1 MKRSHSKSR
10 KPAKEKSTRDF
21 RKERSERSE
30 GRSGPDRSHHFEG
43 RSPRE
48 RPAQAETRGS
58 GVLKLKG
65 RVDKN
70 AKGFGFL
77 VFEDRKFE
85 DAFIPPREADRLFH
99 GDRVEVTVSS
109 RGEVMGLKVIEHRFR
124 ELVGRFEPHLSPR
137 GQLERSG
144 WVIYERK
151 RAREEIYIPQVSTEI
166 KAGDWIQAKL
176 TFHEK
181 GPHRVTAEI
190 VKHFGETLP
199 ASADVGMIAAEFN
212 LIEEHPEDAEKEAR
226 SFVLDLSEVEKG
238 IRDDLRD
245 VPFITIDGET
255 ARDFDDAVY
264 VERVKGGG
272 YILWVAIA
280 DVSHYVRPG
289 TALDRDA
296 HSRGTSV
303 YFPERAFHMLPRA
316 LSESLCSLKPREAR
330 LAFVSK
336 MFFDASG
343 TRTRTEMM
351 EAVIE
356 SKRRATYN
364 EIAKEFEVHGKD
376 ATWEYAPHFELYRLI
391 RKTRSD
397 RGSIDFDLPEAE
409 VVVDSTGEPIRI
421 ENRDRL
427 DSHRLIEE
435 FMIAANEAVTEWAL
449 ERKWP
454 FIYRVH
460 EEPTEQAID
469 KFQRL
474 AANAG
479 IPLKLTGGQRN
490 LNMILADLVR
500 RIDGHAA
507 QTLLN
512 MQLLRSM
519 RQAVYTAQHDIH
531 FGLASKAYTHFT
543 SPIRRYPDLVVHR
556 LLREALRGEK
566 KHAPRADEKRL
577 KALQEDLEL
586 TAEHCSYRERI
597 ASEADREAIKLK
609 QVRMMLKHVGDE
621 FDGKVLGMIEAGFF
635 VQIQDPWVEGLVSRD
650 SLSDDFY
657 TFDEEA
663 MTFTGRRTRKTFRIG
678 DAVKIRVL
686 RADIDKRTVDF
697 GLVTQEKGSSKEKG
711 AGAVWRADKPQVPES
726 RYAEK
731 PVRRGGPQAFLEKV
745 AQGGG
750 QDRRSEGG
758 PRDGRRPARGERAE
772 RGERP
777 SPRGEHRPGKSG
789 GPGKSGPGSGR
800 RRQK

>member
-1 MKRSHSKSR
+1 M
-10 KPAKEKSTRDF
+10 
-21 RKERSERSE
+21 
-30 GRSGPDRSHHFEG
+30 
-43 RSPRE
+43 
-48 RPAQAETRGS
+48 
-58 GVLKLKG
+58 KLKG

-70 AKGFGFL
+70 SKGFGFL
-77 VFEDRKFE
+77 IFEDRKFE

-99 GDRVEVTVSS
+99 GDRVEVTISS
-109 RGEVMGLKVIEHRFR
+109 RGEVLGLKVLEHRFR
-124 ELVGRFEPHLSPR
+124 ELVGRFEPHLSTR
-137 GQLERSG
+137 GQVERSG
-144 WVIYERK
+144 WIIYERK
-151 RAREEIYIPQVSTEI
+151 RTREEIYIAQVPDEV

-176 TFHEK
+176 AFHEK
-181 GPHRVTAEI
+181 GPHRVTGEI
-190 VKHFGETLP
+190 VKHFGPALP

-212 LIEEHPEDAEKEAR
+212 LIEEHPEEAVKEAR
-226 SFVLDLSEVEKG
+226 AFELDLSEVERG
-238 IRDDLRD
+238 IREDLRK

-255 ARDFDDAVY
+255 ARDFDDAIF
-264 VERVKGGG
+264 VERKKGGG

-289 TALDRDA
+289 TALDKDA

-316 LSESLCSLKPREAR
+316 LSENLCSLKPLEAR

-336 MFFDASG
+336 MEFDGEG
-343 TRTRTEMM
+343 TRIRTELM

-364 EIAKEFEVHGKD
+364 QIAEEFEKQGKD
-376 ATWEYAPHFELYRLI
+376 SSWEYAPHFELYRLI
-391 RKTRSD
+391 RKSRAD

-460 EEPTEQAID
+460 EEPSEESID

-479 IPLKLTGGQRN
+479 IRLKLSGGQRN
-490 LNMILADLVR
+490 LNRLLADLVR

-519 RQAVYTAQHDIH
+519 RQAVYSAEHDIH

-566 KHAPRADEKRL
+566 KHAPRADAKRL
-577 KALQEDLEL
+577 KAIQKDLEL

-597 ASEADREAIKLK
+597 AAEADREAIKLK
-609 QVRMMLKHVGDE
+609 QVRMMLNHMGEE
-621 FDGKVLGMIEAGFF
+621 FDGKILGMIEPGFF
-635 VQIQDPWVEGLVSRD
+635 VQIQDPWVEGLVSKD
-650 SLSDDFY
+650 TLADDFY
-657 TFDEEA
+657 TFDEET
-663 MTFTGRRTRKTFRIG
+663 MTFTGRRTRKVFRVG
-678 DAVKIRVL
+678 DPVRIRVL

-697 GLVTQEKGSSKEKG
+697 GLVQPEAVANKTEKT
-711 AGAVWRADKPQVPES
+711 VWRPDVPQVPE
-726 RYAEK
+726 RRDEQK
-731 PVRRGGPQAFLEKV
+731 PVRRGGPAAFLERLPKRE
-745 AQGGG
+745 GTS
-750 QDRRSEGG
+750 DRPEQ
-758 PRDGRRPARGERAE
+758 RRPSSRPKPGNKFQKKKRGR
-772 RGERP
+772 
-777 SPRGEHRPGKSG
+777 
-789 GPGKSGPGSGR
+789 
-800 RRQK
+800 